1 MEKQKL
7 KQIIQDPMGSDDI
20 IHYFPNAKIT
30 TYADLHKYKSIKQ
43 LLPAQEDFV
52 FILYEDS
59 PRTGHW
65 VCLTRDIHNSI
76 NYFDSYGGKVDDPL
90 TWSTPAERKQLKM
103 CVPYLSKLLDKTPEP
118 VFWNDEDYQRDG
130 FNINTCGRHCCY
142 YILNMLYHDMS
153 LLDYHKHITALKKKH
168 KMTYDEVV
176 AKYIR
181 KM

>member
-30 TYADLHKYKSIKQ
+30 TYANLNKYKSIKH

-76 NYFDSYGGKVDDPL
+76 NYFDSYGGKVDEPL
-90 TWSTPAERKQLKM
+90 SWSTQEERKKLKM
-103 CVPYLSKLLDKTPEP
+103 SIPYLTHLLDKTLEQ
-118 VFWNDEDYQRDG
+118 VYYNDEDYQKDG
-130 FNINTCGRHCCY
+130 FDINTCGRHCCY
-142 YILNMLYHDMS
+142 YILNMIQNDMS
-153 LLDYHKHITALKKKH
+153 LADYHEHITALKKKY
-168 KMTYDEVV
+168 KMTFDEVV
-176 AKYIR
+176 ATHID

>member
-30 TYADLHKYKSIKQ
+30 TYADLHKYKSIKH

-76 NYFDSYGGKVDDPL
+76 N
-90 TWSTPAERKQLKM
+90 
-103 CVPYLSKLLDKTPEP
+103 
-118 VFWNDEDYQRDG
+118 
-130 FNINTCGRHCCY
+130 
-142 YILNMLYHDMS
+142 
-153 LLDYHKHITALKKKH
+153 
-168 KMTYDEVV
+168 
-176 AKYIR
+176 
-181 KM
+181 

>member
-20 IHYFPNAKIT
+20 IHYFPHAKIT
-30 TYADLHKYKSIKQ
+30 TYADLNKYKSIKD

-52 FILYEDS
+52 FILYEES
-59 PRTGHW
+59 PREGHW

-76 NYFDSYGGKVDDPL
+76 NYFDSYGGKVDEPL
-90 TWSTPAERKQLKM
+90 SWSTQEEREKLNM
-103 CVPYLSKLLDKTPEP
+103 STPYLTNLLNNTPE
-118 VFWNDEDYQRDG
+118 VVYYNDEDYQKDG
-130 FNINTCGRHCCY
+130 FDINTCGRHCSY
-142 YILNMLYHDMS
+142 YILNMIYHDMS
-153 LLDYHKHITALKKKH
+153 LSDYHKHITALKKKY

>member
-1 MEKQKL
+1 MGDLQA
-7 KQIIQDPMGSDDI
+7 IIKDPMGSDDI
-20 IHYFPNAKIT
+20 IHYFPHAKIT
-30 TYADLHKYKSIKQ
+30 TYADLNKYKNIQQ

-65 VCLTRDIHNSI
+65 VCLTRDIYSSI

-90 TWSTPAERKQLKM
+90 KWTPPAQRKKLGQ
-103 CVPYLSKLLDKTPEP
+103 CVPYLSTLLNKTPEQ
-118 VFWNDEDYQRDG
+118 VYWNDEDYQKDG
-130 FNINTCGRHCCY
+130 FDINTCGRHCCF
-142 YILNMLYHDMS
+142 YILNMIHHDMS
-153 LLDYHKHITALKKKH
+153 LLDYHAHITALNKKY

-176 AKYIR
+176 ATFIK